1 SGNGDDIYR
10 YSGTIT
16 IHNTCP
22 SPYSSNTP
30 IQGSALDTAG
40 FLCVWPFCTAV
51 Q

>member
-10 YSGTIT
+10 ESGTIT

-30 IQGSALDTAG
+30 IQGSALDTYG
-40 FLCVWPFCTAV
+40 TISVRDVHKLP
-51 Q
+51 